1 MGPAPRSM
9 ASSYR
14 ETVTSVSY
22 LSSVKKTA
30 ADNPTAVW
38 QCAEMNLSS
47 LIASVAFLL
56 NTFFIWP
63 DILINIIHDQAKQIP
78 FRKTMLQTH
87 VFS

>member
-1 MGPAPRSM
+1 MVPAPRSM
-9 ASSYR
+9 ASNYR
-14 ETVTSVSY
+14 ETATSVSY

-63 DILINIIHDQAKQIP
+63 DIVINIIHDQAKQIP